1 MEQVRM
7 SELPFEWSGS
17 PELTGLAYDFMETE
31 GADLLARW
39 RRHQAFWDARL
50 AAGLDPY
57 CRTLAERVG
66 PTCLFVTLL
75 PFLMRTKSVGA
86 RSLLGGSSP
95 FARVTWF
102 LSLRVSML
110 RSDSGT

>member
-1 MEQVRM
+1 M

-57 CRTLAERVG
+57 CRTVVERSAR
-66 PTCLFVTLL
+66 L
-75 PFLMRTKSVGA
+75 PALTRGHERIAGVALRFAGLSFAGIPP
-86 RSLLGGSSP
+86 GGS
-95 FARVTWF
+95 
-102 LSLRVSML
+102 
-110 RSDSGT
+110 